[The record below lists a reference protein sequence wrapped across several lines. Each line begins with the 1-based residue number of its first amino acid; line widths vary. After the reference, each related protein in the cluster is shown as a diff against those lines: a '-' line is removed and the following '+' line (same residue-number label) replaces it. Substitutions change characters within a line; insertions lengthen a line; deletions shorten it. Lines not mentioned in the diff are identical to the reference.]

1 MFQPTLLAVPWALS
15 ALALLLVEGTVI
27 WTRLLDLTAA
37 DLRLLPLT
45 LLVVLNAATRAAWVA
60 ARYALSVWPL
70 PDFRRRHDAFFFQ
83 EEEAAVATTTPL
95 MTRGRA
101 GLVVATAALWSL
113 QMLAMF
119 AWFGAELVVRGSDEG
134 VGAMLSWVL
143 PPMVGWLIVVVAVA
157 SYCGLGVY
165 ILLIGGRTCLFA
177 LRRAGWGQN
186 GSTHY
191 VELT

>member
-15 ALALLLVEGTVI
+15 ALALLLIEGTVI
-27 WTRLLDLTAA
+27 WTRLLDLTAS

-45 LLVVLNAATRAAWVA
+45 LLVVLNAATRGVWVA
-60 ARYALSVWPL
+60 ARYALAVWPL

-83 EEEAAVATTTPL
+83 DEEGATATTTPL

-101 GLVVATAALWSL
+101 GLVVACAALWSL

-143 PPMVGWLIVVVAVA
+143 PPMVGWLIVVAAVV
-157 SYCGLGVY
+157 SYCGLGAY
-165 ILLIGGRTCLFA
+165 ILLIGGGRVCLPCVEP
-177 LRRAGWGQN
+177 AG
-186 GSTHY
+186 
-191 VELT
+191 E